1 MDRVDIFFGKDETDR
16 TGGTERIDLFA
27 ICLHVRLRVRTGKKA
42 YADRHMQTG
51 NLGFGYYNLIHDVL
65 LKRLVLQS

>member
-1 MDRVDIFFGKDETDR
+1 MDRVDIFSGKDETDR
-16 TGGTERIDLFA
+16 TGGTKRIELFA
-27 ICLHVRLRVRTGKKA
+27 ICLHVRTGKKA

-51 NLGFGYYNLIHDVL
+51 NLGFGYCNLIHDVL